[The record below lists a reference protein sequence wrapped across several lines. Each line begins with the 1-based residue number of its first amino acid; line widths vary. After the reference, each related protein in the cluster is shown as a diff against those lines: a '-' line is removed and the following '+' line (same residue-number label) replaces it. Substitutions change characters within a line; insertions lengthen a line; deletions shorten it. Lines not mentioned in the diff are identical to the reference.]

1 MALVRATMLGVDAQ
15 GGKVKPGKVF
25 EHAGPLAS
33 WMELVEGGDP
43 SPAPSKSEPEAPAPE
58 QKSEAAADAPPA
70 DANKRDLR
78 RRKKEAD

>member
-1 MALVRATMLGVDAQ
+1 MALVRALQLGVSAQ
-15 GGKVKPGKVF
+15 GGKVKPGQVF

-43 SPAPSKSEPEAPAPE
+43 YPAPSKSEAQAPAPE
-58 QKSEAAADAPPA
+58 QQSEAAADAPPA

-78 RRKKEAD
+78 RRKKEAE